1 MKRMAGIL
9 SVILCCISLIGCT
22 VKEKPA
28 QIVATTLPV
37 YEFTQM
43 LCNGTDLKVQRLI
56 NEDIACLH
64 DYSLQV
70 SQMQALEG
78 AQVILASGAGLEDFL
93 EDVKNNTPRI
103 VDLSA
108 GVSLLSVDAHHEHN
122 ERNAVDPHYWLS
134 PKNAKIMA
142 ANICVELETIYPEF
156 KEKFQTNLKELY
168 ANLDDLQE
176 YADTSL
182 QDLSSRNLITFHDG
196 FSYMADAFNL
206 EIVHS
211 ISEESGSEASA
222 KELIELS
229 NIIEKNSI
237 SAVFTEKN
245 GATTAANIM
254 ASEMQIK
261 IYCLDMAMSGNSYF
275 DAMYHNIDTLKEA
288 LE

>member
-22 VKEKPA
+22 AKEKPA

-70 SQMQALEG
+70 SQMQALES
-78 AQVILASGAGLEDFL
+78 ADIVLSSGASLEDFL
-93 EDVKNNTPRI
+93 EDVKTEI
-103 VDLSA
+103 SDVVDLS
-108 GVSLLSVDAHHEHN
+108 SNIPLLFNEDHHHDDHDS
-122 ERNAVDPHYWLS
+122 ADPHYWLS
-134 PKNAKIMA
+134 PTNSKIMA
-142 ANICVELETIYPEF
+142 ANICKALIVVYPQHQNTFEKNLNDLNLELD
-156 KEKFQTNLKELY
+156 K
-168 ANLDDLQE
+168 LQN
-176 YADTSL
+176 YADSQLTEASCRKL
-182 QDLSSRNLITFHDG
+182 VTFHDG

-245 GATTAANIM
+245 GATTAANIV
-254 ASEMQIK
+254 ANEMQIK

>member
-9 SVILCCISLIGCT
+9 SVILCCISLISCT

-70 SQMQALEG
+70 SQMQALES
-78 AQVILASGAGLEDFL
+78 ADIVLSSGAGLEDFL
-93 EDVKNNTPRI
+93 EDVKTEI
-103 VDLSA
+103 SDVVDLS
-108 GVSLLSVDAHHEHN
+108 SNIPLLSNEDHHHDDHDST
-122 ERNAVDPHYWLS
+122 DPHYWLS
-134 PKNAKIMA
+134 PTNSKIMA
-142 ANICVELETIYPEF
+142 ANICKALIDVYPQHQNTFEKNLNDLNLELD
-156 KEKFQTNLKELY
+156 K
-168 ANLDDLQE
+168 LQN
-176 YADTSL
+176 YADSQLTEASCRKL
-182 QDLSSRNLITFHDG
+182 VTFHDG

-245 GATTAANIM
+245 GATTAANIV
-254 ASEMQIK
+254 AIEMQIK
-261 IYCLDMAMSGNSYF
+261 IYCLDMAMSGSSYF